1 MGAADKPQRKE
12 QEMDKD
18 KKPIHPQ
25 EQQPVPSNL
34 FVPLSSRDQ
43 MVAELKKEFPNITDE
58 ELEAYGV

>member
-1 MGAADKPQRKE
+1 
-12 QEMDKD
+12 MDKD